1 MAMMEQFM
9 ALVAGGAT
17 ELDDEHMMR
26 LIEDAARYRW
36 LREQQAVGCWPQVVD
51 GLYRLSGNELD
62 VAVDDAMFRERGR
75 LN

>member
-1 MAMMEQFM
+1 MMEKFM
-9 ALVAGGAT
+9 ALVTGGAT

-36 LREQQAVGCWPQVVD
+36 LREQQAIGCWPQVVD

>member
-1 MAMMEQFM
+1 MMEQFM

>member
-1 MAMMEQFM
+1 MMEQFM

-17 ELDDEHMMR
+17 EFDDEHMMR

>member
-1 MAMMEQFM
+1 MS
-9 ALVAGGAT
+9 LVAGGAT